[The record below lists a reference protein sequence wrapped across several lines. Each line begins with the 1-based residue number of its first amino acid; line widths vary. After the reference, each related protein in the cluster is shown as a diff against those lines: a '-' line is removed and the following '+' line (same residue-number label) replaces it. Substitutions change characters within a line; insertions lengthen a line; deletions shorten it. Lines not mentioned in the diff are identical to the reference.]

1 MHTRALG
8 VDMIGIPIHT
18 VREHRPNRGLAM
30 PNFLVRV
37 INQAVVC
44 SAGFAALAGRPHEE
58 ASEIRVGRALRHD
71 SVALVADRVGI
82 GE

>member
-1 MHTRALG
+1 
-8 VDMIGIPIHT
+8 
-18 VREHRPNRGLAM
+18 M